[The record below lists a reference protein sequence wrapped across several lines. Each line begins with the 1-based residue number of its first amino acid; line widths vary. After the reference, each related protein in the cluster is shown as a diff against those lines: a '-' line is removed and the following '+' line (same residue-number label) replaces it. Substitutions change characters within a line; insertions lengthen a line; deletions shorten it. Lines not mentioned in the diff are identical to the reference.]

1 MIRGL
6 WHVSFTVSHLE
17 RSVEWYTK
25 VLGLEYVRGQVQDNC
40 GFPT

>member
-6 WHVSFTVSHLE
+6 WHVSFTGSNLD

-25 VLGLEYVRGQVQDNC
+25 VLGLEFVQV
-40 GFPT
+40 

>member
-6 WHVSFTVSHLE
+6 WHVSFTVSNLD

-25 VLGLEYVRGQVQDNC
+25 VLGLEFVQV
-40 GFPT
+40 